1 MVRSRCTPYSRGR
14 PRLGRWH
21 TFPRAGWC
29 LRPSVCSVEW
39 AVMVVN
45 VAMGGCVVLCSSG
58 TETESNVLPC
68 APPIT
73 SRGVCWREHVVGTS
87 RWAAFVVFLDCNCF
101 VSAVVRRLSP
111 GLQEDLY
118 GAEPYALNL
127 LPAGGRHWG
136 GGGTDSA
143 HHQGSRKWAP
153 FAPFFAVASQG
164 PRLLDCS
171 VTRWSALLY
180 MFCNRTATNK
190 YNPAQMMA

>member
-136 GGGTDSA
+136 GGAQTA
-143 HHQGSRKWAP
+143 HTIRVPANGHLLHLFLPSRPKALVYWIVVSLVGRHYCIC
-153 FAPFFAVASQG
+153 FAIEL
-164 PRLLDCS
+164 PR
-171 VTRWSALLY
+171 
-180 MFCNRTATNK
+180 TNTTLHR
-190 YNPAQMMA
+190 